1 MALQSGG
8 RGKEYSESF
17 KIRSNP
23 GKMNSPSSF
32 PALGYRGNAELNYQV
47 RAPNT
52 FLVLSTIKIPLR
64 ILQAIRGFDFWQ
76 NFSMSSFNIAKV
88 SGSRVALGA
97 VLKIPKS
104 HYKKHNAKTLIWF
117 SASWWKVLQFQ
128 SSFPLG
134 ITKLN
139 HSPDVWGLKDSLL
152 WSNTEGIVKWCLID
166 DKNCVFLAEHGL

>member
-47 RAPNT
+47 RAPNNKNT
-52 FLVLSTIKIPLR
+52 FLVLSTIKISLR

-97 VLKIPKS
+97 VP
-104 HYKKHNAKTLIWF
+104 
-117 SASWWKVLQFQ
+117 
-128 SSFPLG
+128 
-134 ITKLN
+134 
-139 HSPDVWGLKDSLL
+139 
-152 WSNTEGIVKWCLID
+152 
-166 DKNCVFLAEHGL
+166 